1 MKGAVVYSVNYVDDL
16 AFLFP
21 FGMDNLFASDYF
33 AVHNSF
39 VIKLFADRN
48 LDSYHLLLLPII
60 GTFHLLYLEH

>member
-1 MKGAVVYSVNYVDDL
+1 MKDAVVYSVNYVDDL

-39 VIKLFADRN
+39 VIKLIAYRN
-48 LDSYHLLLLPII
+48 LDSHHLLLLPII